1 MSHAW
6 SRASSTPSYR
16 PQGNGRPPPRRAPT
30 PALTRR
36 PGPARRPNKPAG
48 PTQWLREHVSHVLD
62 GTVTAYE
69 YVGPDLTHVSRTG
82 SAGDEVHWGYWT
94 DTLGRMEARAGP
106 MEAATWAGLS
116 ASSAP
121 DPNAGGPLG
130 FAYSYT
136 DAGRLATRT
145 GANEERTTWSYADG
159 FVESEEVGTTS
170 DADAITRYDGSY
182 DGWGV
187 LDQEEKGG
195 QDSAWDA
202 RYTVWSRDALG
213 RVTDVTVGDPVL
225 GTLHTEYRD
234 YNEYGLATD
243 RRRSLD
249 GVLESRV
256 VTTTDARG
264 RTTNLDQYLSSG
276 LVSGI
281 AYERGDDGLVERVTT
296 LAGALVY
303 DRERLTRRVTQVRSS
318 GGSVAVLAE
327 VTGRDTAGRNT
338 DFALSGGASMSRTF
352 DAMGRI
358 TAQTTTSATGDV
370 EERATTHDWRGRVAA
385 QAVTF
390 NGAPATELA

>member
-1 MSHAW
+1 MSA
-6 SRASSTPSYR
+6 
-16 PQGNGRPPPRRAPT
+16 
-30 PALTRR
+30 
-36 PGPARRPNKPAG
+36 
-48 PTQWLREHVSHVLD
+48 
-62 GTVTAYE
+62 
-69 YVGPDLTHVSRTG
+69 
-82 SAGDEVHWGYWT
+82 
-94 DTLGRMEARAGP
+94 ARAVQP
-106 MEAATWAGLS
+106 FT
-116 ASSAP
+116 
-121 DPNAGGPLG
+121 PLG

-136 DAGRLATRT
+136 DAGRLAART

-170 DADAITRYDGSY
+170 DADAITRYDWSY

-187 LDQEEKGG
+187 LDQEAKGG

-213 RVTDVTVGDPVL
+213 RVTDITVGDPAL

-249 GVLESRV
+249 GVLESRL

-264 RTTNLDQYLSSG
+264 RPTNVDQYLSSG

-303 DRERLTRRVTQVRSS
+303 DREPLTRRVTQVRSS

-327 VTGRDTAGRNT
+327 VTGRDAAGRT
-338 DFALSGGASMSRTF
+338 PTLRSAAARRCLAPSTRWGGSPRRRRPRPR
-352 DAMGRI
+352 AMWR
-358 TAQTTTSATGDV
+358 
-370 EERATTHDWRGRVAA
+370 RGRPRTTGAA
-385 QAVTF
+385 
-390 NGAPATELA
+390 GWRRRR